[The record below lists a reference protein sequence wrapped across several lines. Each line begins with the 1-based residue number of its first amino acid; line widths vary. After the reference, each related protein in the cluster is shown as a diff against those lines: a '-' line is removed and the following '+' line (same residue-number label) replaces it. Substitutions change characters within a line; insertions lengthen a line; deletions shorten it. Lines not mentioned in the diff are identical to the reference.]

1 MVTGGTSLLI
11 WATYGLVPI
20 TIPVGLV
27 AWYYWFKYKMSYYD
41 VADHI
46 KQINRLIEKLH
57 IYEMNLNEMNMNAD
71 PAMDEIKLFRAKVK
85 TDKWRLNVYIIL
97 SRLVVI
103 SLICLLIYKWRLVMY
118 IMHELV
124 LPVRLVLEWWSE
136 ARAL

>member
-1 MVTGGTSLLI
+1 
-11 WATYGLVPI
+11 
-20 TIPVGLV
+20 
-27 AWYYWFKYKMSYYD
+27 MSYYD